1 MAARVNLPLLHT
13 PVNTVRTGMNE
24 SQIAVLV
31 LDDAGRVTA
40 ANQASK
46 TLWQTGAT
54 ELVGEFFPGLFE
66 LDIVSEEPRMMEAQ
80 WDVLLA
86 ATLDKSAILSV
97 QPREG
102 APRPM
107 EAQWD
112 VLLAATLDKSAILS
126 VQPREGAPR
135 PMVVRSEKA
144 ISAAGGYIVVIEAH
158 LEPAA
163 PPPAFPDDQ
172 AEALQLFAENG
183 DVGFFDLNLKR

>member
-107 EAQWD
+107 
-112 VLLAATLDKSAILS
+112 
-126 VQPREGAPR
+126 
-135 PMVVRSEKA
+135 VVRSEKA

-172 AEALQLFAENG
+172 AEALQLFAEKG
-183 DVGFFDLNLKR
+183 DVGFSTSISRPAASSIPRRGRRC